1 MDQNKG
7 QQGPPDQQGQNGQS
21 RQSTSVLTPEER
33 VLKGQDHVEFL
44 EKEIDKLGGK
54 KGEPGSGRGEGGEI
68 GEELDRIREGRP
80 PSVGTRPTVRVRA
93 VWLWTILAIYVFFS
107 LFILTISA
115 VFLYYGG
122 ELGFGLPLRLVGLV
136 GFIVV
141 LGHLIPS
148 IATFFYKKLDVHEA
162 GMLTFLGMPVH
173 RFNLYNFYNYAGP
186 VILLWGL
193 FKLVIEPRPIY
204 NEEYPGPAERIRRFK
219 VEQDEVYG
227 PGDVRPMLVTTGPP
241 TTEERR
247 ILNALFA
254 AGLVSEEVPE
264 LLRQNNVDIRL
275 FVQWRVGD
283 LPTYLSA
290 NPGETP
296 EERREEAK
304 KWIHRLAETEL
315 KETLRNLT
323 PSTVIQCWGEVS
335 KRTALRLRK
344 VCLERGIWIDR
355 AGLNEQNLSHET
367 HQKLTGITR
376 AGLDRH
382 TTAITAQA
390 TKQKLILEG
399 EGSGA
404 ALEAEGKGRAAAEL
418 AALEARAMGLRRI
431 AEELDMPEKQVV
443 LLAELAETIA
453 SGANYA
459 LYGGKHG
466 VEDLMKTV
474 TAIKAQPSEP
484 GKKSKSPTTPPP
496 PTPPATGSGTGT

>member
-1 MDQNKG
+1 MDQN
-7 QQGPPDQQGQNGQS
+7 QGQQGQNGQPG
-21 RQSTSVLTPEER
+21 QSTPTVLEQEER
-33 VLKGQDHVEFL
+33 VLQGTAHAEVL
-44 EKEIDKLGGK
+44 EREIAELGGE
-54 KGEPGSGRGEGGEI
+54 KGTPKGDRGEGGRI
-68 GEELDRIREGRP
+68 GEELERIREGKP
-80 PSVGTRPTVRVRA
+80 PSKGTRPTVRVRA

-122 ELGFGLPLRLVGLV
+122 GLGFGLPLRLVGLV
-136 GFIVV
+136 GLIVV

-148 IATFFYKKLDVHEA
+148 IATFFYKRLDVNEA
-162 GMLTFLGMPVH
+162 GMLTLLGMPVH

-193 FKLVIEPRPIY
+193 LKLVKEPREVY
-204 NEEYPGPAERIRRFK
+204 NEEYPGPPERIRRFK
-219 VEQDEVYG
+219 VDEPEIYQEN
-227 PGDVRPMLVTTGPP
+227 DVKPMVVTTGPP
-241 TTEERR
+241 STWERR
-247 ILNALFA
+247 ILENLIKQGLAEESAVLF
-254 AGLVSEEVPE
+254 
-264 LLRQNNVDIRL
+264 RQFSVDARL
-275 FVQWRVGD
+275 FVRWRIGD

-290 NPGETP
+290 NPGKTP
-296 EERREEAK
+296 EERRGEARR
-304 KWIHRLAETEL
+304 WIHSQVETEL
-315 KETLRNLT
+315 KSTFRRLT
-323 PSTVIQCWGEVS
+323 PATVIQCWDEIS
-335 KRTALRLRK
+335 KRIALRLRK
-344 VCLERGIWIDR
+344 VCLDWGIWIDR

-367 HQKLTGITR
+367 N
-376 AGLDRH
+376 
-382 TTAITAQA
+382 
-390 TKQKLILEG
+390 TKQAEAIRAAFAKIKTIRDAEAEQERLTFVG
-399 EGSGA
+399 KGSGA

-459 LYGGKHG
+459 LYGGKDG

-496 PTPPATGSGTGT
+496 PTPPATGGGTGT